1 MKFDTAF
8 KKSTILCFFVLPAIL
23 AIMIL
28 LFRKNETAIDMTY
41 HIIIFEDI
49 LAILGVVRSEL
60 SDLMNW
66 HIDETEI
73 FLYCFRTRSADEFQI
88 ESNEV
93 NKINLFWSSDEN
105 QDEKLLR
112 CLLACRACCQLT
124 FLHSTKQ
131 QNSIQNICNFERITV
146 TEKRYITATT
156 SIVDVSHLH
165 KCALFIHQ
173 INTRSS
179 HLIRDE
185 RINVLRR
192 RQTTSDC
199 FWLTANSRSLTQRIR
214 CLSVIMKAL
223 NLING
228 QNYSIQFYLLRGISL
243 KRKEKEWPENLYT
256 QICFWNLTA
265 MTI

>member
-93 NKINLFWSSDEN
+93 NKINLFWSSGEN

-131 QNSIQNICNFERITV
+131 HTEHLQFWKDNSHRNKIHNGGD
-146 TEKRYITATT
+146 
-156 SIVDVSHLH
+156 VD
-165 KCALFIHQ
+165 CW
-173 INTRSS
+173 
-179 HLIRDE
+179 
-185 RINVLRR
+185 
-192 RQTTSDC
+192 C
-199 FWLTANSRSLTQRIR
+199 FSL
-214 CLSVIMKAL
+214 A
-223 NLING
+223 
-228 QNYSIQFYLLRGISL
+228 
-243 KRKEKEWPENLYT
+243 
-256 QICFWNLTA
+256 
-265 MTI
+265 